1 MVETRNVD
9 FSIIFSQL
17 VSKWQDVTPKNGG
30 CKAEEAQRIFSLV
43 LWHLYRYFSLVV
55 KVHYIILFM
64 CKRRKHSPPSPFL
77 DPQGGRNFVQYSFIH
92 KVSQL

>member
-55 KVHYIILFM
+55 KCITSFCSRASDVNTLHHRLFWIHNGEEFCTILLY
-64 CKRRKHSPPSPFL
+64 P
-77 DPQGGRNFVQYSFIH
+77 
-92 KVSQL
+92 